1 MNRSGLGRIVEDARL
16 NAVLAWALVAFVW
29 LVAGGTLLQ
38 GDLVW
43 AGFAVTVATLAVV
56 PALAFRSPSVML
68 PWEVLVL
75 AALPLFGRTFVM
87 FAGIGTGRVS
97 TYLAVA
103 AVALIVAVEL
113 HLFTPVRMSHGF
125 AVFFVV
131 VATMAAAGLW
141 AVVRW
146 LVDVLFG
153 TTFFLQPGVPEEVL
167 EHRLMLDFVAST
179 AAGLLGGVI
188 FDQYFRRRAHI
199 EDRLADM
206 GEDLE
211 ELV

>member
-1 MNRSGLGRIVEDARL
+1 MNTSGLGRIVEDARF
-16 NAVLAWALVAFVW
+16 NAVLAWLLVAFVL

-43 AGFAVTVATLAVV
+43 AGFAVAVAALAVA
-56 PALAFRSPSVML
+56 PALAFRSASVML
-68 PWEVLVL
+68 PWEVLAL
-75 AALPLFGRTFVM
+75 AALPLFGRTFVL

-103 AVALIVAVEL
+103 TIALIVAVEL
-113 HLFTPVRMSHGF
+113 HLFTSVRMSHGF

-131 VATMAAAGLW
+131 VATMAAAGVW

-146 LVDVLFG
+146 LLDVLLG
-153 TTFFLQPGVPEEVL
+153 TSFFLQPGIPESVI

-179 AAGLLGGVI
+179 AAGLLGGVV
-188 FDQYFRRRAHI
+188 FDLYFRRREHI
-199 EDRLADM
+199 QNRLADTSADL
-206 GEDLE
+206 EDL
-211 ELV
+211 V